1 MSLPKPCTCQTV
13 PQADCPHHGRDA
25 KGSFAAPPLLG
36 ESVASL
42 LKSAEAWAAEGLRE
56 SKLAGDAV
64 RNQNHCT
71 AENHRKN
78 AALAFE
84 CELNL
89 RKLTISPNDQALPHG
104 GAERTPN
111 AK

>member
-1 MSLPKPCTCQTV
+1 MKTLNETGVADSPAALPVVACS
-13 PQADCPHHGRDA
+13 AW
-25 KGSFAAPPLLG
+25 LG

-56 SKLAGDAV
+56 SKLAGDAA

-89 RKLTISPNDQALPHG
+89 RKLTISPNKALGEPH
-104 GAERTPN
+104 E
-111 AK
+111 

>member
-1 MSLPKPCTCQTV
+1 MTCDNCNDDQFPAEMVDDKLICTRCKAST
-13 PQADCPHHGRDA
+13 G
-25 KGSFAAPPLLG
+25 LG
-36 ESVASL
+36 ESLASL

-89 RKLTISPNDQALPHG
+89 RKLTIPPNDGTQRP
-104 GAERTPN
+104 RN
-111 AK
+111 